1 MTSNPSLFAGG
12 GVMGALMRDRDWSTT
27 SLGPREHWP
36 HSLIVLMRV
45 MLSSRQPMFIA
56 WGADRTLVYNDSYAP
71 MLGARHPAALGRP
84 FFETWPEVRDEV
96 GSLMNRV
103 FAGDPVH
110 MDDLQLTLHRNGYP
124 EEAHFAFSYT
134 PVPGEDGSVIGLFC
148 ACTETT
154 RQVLTERKAAS
165 ERQRQQALLQ
175 QMPGFVAVLR
185 GREHVFEYVNDAYIA
200 VAGERDYLGR
210 TVPEVFPELRDQGF
224 FELLDRVY
232 ATGEAFA
239 ARTVPIR
246 FTDGDDRYLDF
257 LYQPVRDE
265 TGTVAGIFA
274 GGYEV
279 TEQVRSRAALAES
292 ESRYRTL
299 FETIDVG
306 FCIIEMRFDDANEA
320 VDYRITEANP
330 AFERQT
336 GANVIGRWVSEF
348 APNLERHW
356 LETYGRVALT
366 GEPAHFE
373 NWAEVFGRWFD
384 VRALR
389 VSDPAAGRV
398 AVFFT
403 DISERKRMEE
413 ELRVLNTKLERQV
426 SERTAERDL
435 LATIV
440 ERTDVMVMAA
450 DLAYN
455 ILAINKANADEF
467 ERIYGVRPKVADNML
482 DLLADQPEHQAQV
495 RAGWGRGLAG
505 EEVTIVEDY
514 GDPERVRPYYE
525 INFRTLRNEHGER
538 IGCYQFVTDVTERL
552 RGQAEL
558 ALAQEALR
566 QSQKLEAV
574 GQLTGGVAHDFNN
587 LLTIIRSSV
596 DFLRR
601 PDLPEER
608 KGRYLD
614 AVSDTVER
622 AAKLTGQLLAFAR
635 RQTLKP
641 EVFDVGQRVRGIA
654 DMLDTVT
661 GARVRVMTEVPD
673 DPCFIRADLSQF
685 ESALVNM
692 AVNARDAMEG
702 EGTLILRL
710 ARGATLPAIRGHAGS
725 RNPFAAMSLTDTGA
739 GIPADQLGR
748 IFEPFFTTKEV
759 GRGTGLGLSQVFG
772 FAKQS
777 GGDVDVRSTL
787 GVGTTFTLYLP
798 EAAAEDRPEGTPRPD
813 EGPAPLG
820 AGQCVLVVEDNVG
833 VGQFA
838 TQILEDLGYKTTWA
852 ANAEEALD
860 RLGRSGN
867 GFDLVFSDVVMPGM
881 GGVALAKE
889 LQRRLPALPVV
900 LASGYSHVLA
910 QEGTHGFELLQKP
923 YSAEQLGRILHQVL
937 GLRSRR

>member
-1 MTSNPSLFAGG
+1 MVGG
-12 GVMGALMRDRDWSTT
+12 TMAPLMRDHDWSTT
-27 SLGPREHWP
+27 SLGLLQQWP
-36 HSLIVLMRV
+36 SALVTLMRV
-45 MLSSRQPMFIA
+45 MLNSRQPMFIA
-56 WGADRTLVYNDSYAP
+56 WGPDRTLVYNDTYAP

-84 FFETWPEVRDEV
+84 FFEVWPEVRDEV
-96 GSLMNRV
+96 GALMDRV
-103 FAGDPVH
+103 YAGDPVH

-134 PVPGEDGSVIGLFC
+134 PVPDDKGTIIGLFC

-154 RQVLTERKAAS
+154 RQVLAERRAAS
-165 ERQRQQALLQ
+165 ERQRQRALLQ

-185 GREHVFEYVNDAYIA
+185 DHDHTFEYVNDAYIA
-200 VAGERDYLGR
+200 VAGQREYVGR
-210 TVPEVFPELRDQGF
+210 TVREVFPDLADQGF

-232 ATGEAFA
+232 ASGEPFA
-239 ARTVPIR
+239 ARTVPVR
-246 FTDGDDRYLDF
+246 FTDEEGDRYIDF
-257 LYQPVRDE
+257 LYQPIRDD
-265 TGTVAGIFA
+265 TGTVTGIFV

-279 TEQVRSRAALAES
+279 SEQVRSRLALAES

-299 FETIDVG
+299 FETIDAG
-306 FCIIEMRFDDANEA
+306 FCIIEMKFDAA
-320 VDYRITEANP
+320 GQAIDYRIVEANP

-336 GANVIGRWVSEF
+336 GANVTGRWVSEF
-348 APNLERHW
+348 APDLEPHW
-356 LETYGRVALT
+356 LETYGHVART
-366 GEPAHFE
+366 GEPAHIE

-389 VSDPAAGRV
+389 VGDPAAQRV

-403 DISERKRMEE
+403 DISGRKQMEE
-413 ELRVLNTKLERQV
+413 ELRVLNARLEQQV

-440 ERTDVMVMAA
+440 ERTDVMVMAV
-450 DLAYN
+450 DLGYT
-455 ILAINKANADEF
+455 ILAINRANVDEF
-467 ERIYGVRPKVADNML
+467 ERIYGVRPKVGDNVL

-505 EEVTIVEDY
+505 EEVTVVEDY
-514 GDPERVRPYYE
+514 GDPERDRPYYE
-525 INFRTLRNEHGER
+525 ISYRALHNEQGER
-538 IGCYQFVTDVTERL
+538 IGSYQFVTDVTARL
-552 RGQAEL
+552 RSQAEL
-558 ALAQEALR
+558 AEAQEALR

-601 PDLPEER
+601 PDLPEDR
-608 KGRYLD
+608 KSRYLD

-635 RQTLKP
+635 RQALKP
-641 EVFDVGQRVRGIA
+641 EVFEVGQKVRGIA
-654 DMLDTVT
+654 DMLDTLT
-661 GARVRVMTEVPD
+661 GSRVSVVTEVPD
-673 DPCFIRADLSQF
+673 QPCFIRADLSQF
-685 ESALVNM
+685 ETALINM

-702 EGTLILRL
+702 AGTLTLRV
-710 ARGATLPAIRGHAGS
+710 RCGSTLPPIRGHAGS
-725 RNPFAAMSLTDTGA
+725 SKAFAAVSLTDTGT
-739 GIPADQLGR
+739 GIADADLSR
-748 IFEPFFTTKEV
+748 IFEPFFTTKAV
-759 GRGTGLGLSQVFG
+759 GKGTGLGLSQVFG

-777 GGDVDVRSTL
+777 GGDVEVHSRA
-787 GVGTTFTLYLP
+787 GEGTTFTLYLP
-798 EAAAEDRPEGTPRPD
+798 EVSSGEATMSAPRTEGSH
-813 EGPAPLG
+813 APLG
-820 AGQCVLVVEDNVG
+820 AGQSILVVEDNVG

-838 TQILEDLGYKTTWA
+838 TQILEDLGYRPTWA

-860 RLGRSGN
+860 RLGSKGN

-889 LQRRLPALPVV
+889 LQHRLPGLPVV

-910 QEGTHGFELLQKP
+910 QEGVHGFELLHKP

-937 GLRSRR
+937 GLRSAPGPA